1 MTRLRK
7 WAATMA
13 VAWQKQAAYRVNF
26 VLLVIGPA
34 LVFFFVKVSL
44 WTSIYAG
51 AGGAPIGGMPEA
63 EMLAYQCYVLVV
75 ALLAQGYNSVELAN
89 DIRLGRITAHLLHP
103 FGFLEF
109 HVASWLA
116 FQTLQL
122 VVAGVTLGLVAA
134 SGLVP
139 LPEPAHLV
147 AGVGFSLLVS
157 ALWFW
162 TMVAIGLGAF
172 WLEQTWVLRVI
183 LLQISAFL
191 SGALLPLEL
200 YPAWLREA
208 LVWTPFPYLTWVP
221 ARIFAGAYPDLGGAV
236 AVTLFWTLA
245 AWGLVVAVW
254 RRGLRLYSAA
264 GM

>member
-1 MTRLRK
+1 MTRLGK
-7 WAATMA
+7 WAATIT
-13 VAWQKQAAYRVNF
+13 VAWQKHAAYRTNF

-51 AGGAPIGGMPEA
+51 AGGGSIGGMPEE

-103 FGFLEF
+103 FGFLEY
-109 HVASWLA
+109 HVAQWVA
-116 FQTLQL
+116 FEILQL
-122 VVAGVTLGLVAA
+122 VVVGVTLGLAAA
-134 SGLVP
+134 SGVVP
-139 LPEPAHLV
+139 VPEPAHLV
-147 AGVGFSLLVS
+147 AGLGFSLLVG

-183 LLQISAFL
+183 LLQVSAFL
-191 SGALLPLEL
+191 SGSLLPLEL
-200 YPAWLREA
+200 YPEWLRSL

-221 ARIFAGAYPDLGGAV
+221 ARIFAGAYPDVGQAV
-236 AVTLFWTLA
+236 LVTAFWVLA
-245 AWGLVVAVW
+245 AWALVVAVW

>member
-1 MTRLRK
+1 VKRLRK
-7 WAATMA
+7 WAATIA
-13 VAWQKQAAYRVNF
+13 VEWQKHAAYRTNF

-34 LVFFFVKVSL
+34 VVFFFVKVSL

-51 AGGAPIGGMPEA
+51 AGGGPIGGMPEE

-75 ALLAQGYNSVELAN
+75 ALLAQGYNSVALAN

-103 FGFLEF
+103 FGFLEY
-109 HVASWLA
+109 HVAAWVA
-116 FQTLQL
+116 FEILQL
-122 VVAGVTLGLVAA
+122 LVAAVTLGLAAA
-134 SGLVP
+134 SGLVTV
-139 LPEPAHLV
+139 PATPDLLAGLGFSMLV
-147 AGVGFSLLVS
+147 A

-162 TMVAIGLGAF
+162 VMVAIGLAAF

-183 LLQISAFL
+183 LLQVSAFL

-200 YPAWLREA
+200 YPGWLRDV

-221 ARIFAGAYPDLGGAV
+221 ARIFAGAYPELGQAV
-236 AVTLFWTLA
+236 AVTCFWVLA
-245 AWGLVVAVW
+245 AWGLTVWIW